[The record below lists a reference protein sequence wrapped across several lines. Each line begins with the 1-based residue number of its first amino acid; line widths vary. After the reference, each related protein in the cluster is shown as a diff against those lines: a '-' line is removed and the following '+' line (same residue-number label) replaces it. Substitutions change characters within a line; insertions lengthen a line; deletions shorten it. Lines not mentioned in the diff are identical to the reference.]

1 MGAILHCPL
10 SLQPVWSWIMQIL
23 PTISEYTAQ
32 ESTHFC
38 SFSWHT
44 GSFMSHDWY
53 WWKHPWNFHIQQIHA
68 RSWLI
73 FHVFDAHVLYICYGN
88 TLPPAKELDEHHVRS
103 HSIQLMNHSWCRI
116 AHSKATLTKQTAA
129 INNTEFWANQ
139 KQSAYK
145 PTVASVTP
153 GVCPML
159 HHKEPRKHFYLHL
172 HSDSSRSATLTLFL
186 PSRCSFSRRAET
198 HLPPAWH
205 RAYHSKEAAGFTHRL
220 PPAASYRERWGED
233 VTPPGWSSH
242 GLKQACI
249 SFWKISEGKPV
260 CRHQTKKVT
269 SVEHQGWQRGAWM
282 EHTLLSWTLCRHSV
296 SLKARPH
303 FTRTSLRC
311 TCCTKSQLNRVRLC
325 TAAIPAGYNPARDRI
340 ALHSAAR
347 LALPHSSLQLTLPE
361 LC

>member
-186 PSRCSFSRRAET
+186 PSRCSFSWRAET

-205 RAYHSKEAAGFTHRL
+205 RVYQQAGSRFHT
-220 PPAASYRERWGED
+220 P
-233 VTPPGWSSH
+233 TPPCSKLQGALGWGRDTPRVIQPRAQASMHLLLEDFGREACMPTSDQESH
-242 GLKQACI
+242 LSRAPGLAAR
-249 SFWKISEGKPV
+249 SVDGAHAAFLDAL
-260 CRHQTKKVT
+260 QTL
-269 SVEHQGWQRGAWM
+269 SVPQGTAPLHQGLTPL
-282 EHTLLSWTLCRHSV
+282 HLL
-296 SLKARPH
+296 
-303 FTRTSLRC
+303 
-311 TCCTKSQLNRVRLC
+311 
-325 TAAIPAGYNPARDRI
+325 Y
-340 ALHSAAR
+340 
-347 LALPHSSLQLTLPE
+347 
-361 LC
+361 